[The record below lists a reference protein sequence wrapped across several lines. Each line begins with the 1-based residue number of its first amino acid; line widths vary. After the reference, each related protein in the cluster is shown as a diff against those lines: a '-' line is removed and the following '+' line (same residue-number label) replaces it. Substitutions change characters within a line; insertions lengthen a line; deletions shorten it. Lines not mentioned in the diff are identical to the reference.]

1 MSPSSQIDRRCFLK
15 STLVAV
21 GAAYGCR
28 DLGGG
33 GVPVAMQGMSPGVI
47 IRNAL
52 VHSVDPKI
60 PSANSVALSGDRI
73 LGVGDWNALQPLA
86 DSRTQ
91 IVDAGGQT
99 IVPGFVD
106 AHNHAVGEVLAYEVV
121 GGNPFDVE
129 FVTIQSILDKLTAR
143 AAQTPPGEWVEGFFY
158 DDTKLKD
165 GRPLSRTDLDKVST
179 RHPVMVT
186 HRGSHTHVVNS
197 LALQLA
203 GITRDRRDP
212 FGGTYGRD
220 ADGELDGRVTDLA
233 AEPVGKVGQRPRFTA
248 AQRAERA
255 RVGAARISQEFA
267 CYGLTSVH
275 HDGIRY
281 PGSDAYDAIRAI
293 HAEGKLLH
301 RVRYEPSMAHLE
313 KLIANG
319 IKTGDGDDWIRIGA
333 VCEQLSDGSFSERT
347 LSRRDPYPGSNPP
360 YYGNLTSTQEK
371 LDALVEYLVQDHI
384 QPHFHANG
392 EVAIDMVLTAFE
404 RAGAKHPDFAG
415 RRPKITHCT
424 IVTPEL
430 VRRIKAVGAVPNLF
444 ATYPFYNSDKF
455 SFYGPAMMD
464 RAMAYRWL
472 LDAGVPATAGSDFPP
487 GPIAPMM
494 GLQGMVTRKG
504 WNGEVWGAGQAITPA
519 EGLKIW
525 TLNGAYASFEE
536 DVKGS
541 ITPGKFADLVF
552 LDRDPLT
559 ADPQTIKDIKATRTI
574 VGGRTVYQA

>member
-1 MSPSSQIDRRCFLK
+1 MGSSFEIDRRGFLK
-15 STLVAV
+15 SSLLAA
-21 GAAYGCR
+21 GAACGFR
-28 DLGGG
+28 EAS
-33 GVPVAMQGMSPGVI
+33 VHRAAAAARVKSPDVI

-52 VHSVDPKI
+52 VITVDSKTPR
-60 PSANSVALSGDRI
+60 ATCVALSGDGI
-73 LGVGDWNALQPLA
+73 FDVGDWSALHRLA
-86 DSRTQ
+86 DAKTQ
-91 IVDAGGQT
+91 IIDAGGQT

-121 GGNPFDVE
+121 VGNPFDVE

-143 AAQTPPGEWVEGFFY
+143 AAQTPPGQWVEGFFY

-165 GRPLSRTDLDKVST
+165 GRALSRTDLDKVST

-186 HRGSHTHVVNS
+186 HRGGHTCVVNS
-197 LALQLA
+197 VALQLA
-203 GITRDRRDP
+203 GVTRETPNP

-220 ADGELDGRVTDLA
+220 ANGDLDGRVTDLA
-233 AEPVGKVGQRPRFTA
+233 AESFAVVGRRPSFTA
-248 AQRAERA
+248 AQKTERA
-255 RVGAARISQEFA
+255 RIGAARMSQEFA
-267 CYGLTSVH
+267 RYGLTSVH
-275 HDGIRY
+275 HDGIGHA
-281 PGSDAYDAIRAI
+281 GSDAYDAILAI

-313 KLIANG
+313 QLISKG
-319 IKTGDGDDWIRIGA
+319 IKTGDGDEWVRIGA

-360 YYGNLTSTQEK
+360 YYGNLMSTQER
-371 LDALVEYLVQDHI
+371 LDALVVRLVQHRI
-384 QPHFHANG
+384 QPNFHANG
-392 EVAIDMVLTAFE
+392 DVAIDMVLSAFE
-404 RAGAKHPDFAG
+404 RAAASHPDAM

-424 IVTPEL
+424 MVTPEL
-430 VRRIKAVGAVPNLF
+430 VRRMKAVGVAPNLF

-455 SFYGPAMMD
+455 GFYGPAMMD
-464 RAMAYRWL
+464 RAMAFRWL
-472 LDAGVPATAGSDFPP
+472 LDAGVPASAGSDFPP

-494 GLQGMVTRKG
+494 GLQGLVTRKG

-519 EGLKIW
+519 EALKVW
-525 TLNGAYASFEE
+525 TLNGAYAAFEE

-541 ITPGKFADLVF
+541 IAPGKFADLVF

-559 ADPQTIKDIKATRTI
+559 ADPQTLKGIKVTRTI